1 MLPGALPYE
10 ISQDGKLVAID
21 LAYASITDE
30 FLKRFNEFPDL
41 QKITLIGTKITDA
54 GLDNL
59 VEMGSLKQLL
69 LWDTQVSDEGV
80 AKFRESHPDCE
91 VRGPDPSK

>member
-1 MLPGALPYE
+1 M
-10 ISQDGKLVAID
+10 
-21 LAYASITDE
+21 
-30 FLKRFNEFPDL
+30 NFP
-41 QKITLIGTKITDA
+41 IFERSTLIGTKITDA

-59 VEMGSLKQLL
+59 GEMGSLKRLL